1 MAAIDSATA
10 RLSDLIGH
18 PLCDERG
25 RRIGRIS
32 DVVIRVA
39 GTDPPGVVGV
49 LVRHRATGLFLPI
62 SHLIDLPG
70 GRADARVAEAQ
81 GFVRQPQTMLLAHD
95 LMDHQVI
102 DLRQVRAVRVN
113 DVILRGPGASWQV
126 EAVDLAAGTLL
137 RRLLPRWM
145 RPPAEARLLP
155 WSDLE
160 PFASEV
166 PGGELQADHARLSRR
181 HPADIARIADAVP
194 TRQALEIVGSLAD
207 DLAADTMEEMVDE
220 KQADVIE
227 ELDPERAADILERM
241 APDAAADVL
250 AELEPEVVDVLLRHM
265 EPSEAADVHALL
277 TYPKD
282 SAGGL
287 MTTDYVIVQSDLD
300 VGKAMAYLRPQL
312 AKPDW
317 IYYIYVVDDVRERRL
332 DGVLTLRDLL
342 LSPPERRIAEI
353 MTTLPRQVL
362 PDAPAATVAQVMA
375 EYNLLALPV
384 TDRQGRLLGIV
395 SVDDALESMLPAGL
409 RRRLPRVF
417 S

>member
-70 GRADARVAEAQ
+70 GRTDAQAAEAQ

-113 DVILRGPGASWQV
+113 DVVLKGSGASWQV

-137 RRLLPRWM
+137 RRLLPYWM

-181 HPADIARIADAVP
+181 HPADIARLADGVP

-227 ELDPERAADILERM
+227 ELDPERAADILDHM